1 MHVHGSLHLNMT
13 IRVPE
18 WPGAWTSQQTYKE
31 KESLGSDADQ
41 TATVERLLTVL
52 HCLRDYIHRFFS
64 PMPPTAFTVNSEANI
79 IVSLEQEQ
87 GVL

>member
-31 KESLGSDADQ
+31 KESLRSDADQ
-41 TATVERLLTVL
+41 TATVVRLLTVL
-52 HCLRDYIHRFFS
+52 HCLRDYIHRFFHHCS
-64 PMPPTAFTVNSEANI
+64 QQL
-79 IVSLEQEQ
+79 SLSTQKPILLEQ